1 VVVLATMI
9 LIRRHR
15 EKLTSDIGYARS
27 RKASKA
33 ARRRLA
39 RAKSMAKVE
48 QAGEFYAE
56 IYTAL
61 TSYIADKFNIS
72 PHGLTMERIAELLR
86 TKGADEALIED
97 VADLVQKCDFARFAP
112 ASMTQED
119 IDQSLAMAEQ
129 TMTRIE
135 GIKLA

>member
-1 VVVLATMI
+1 MP
-9 LIRRHR
+9 
-15 EKLTSDIGYARS
+15 
-27 RKASKA
+27 
-33 ARRRLA
+33 
-39 RAKSMAKVE
+39 KS
-48 QAGEFYAE
+48 
-56 IYTAL
+56 TTL

-72 PHGLTMERIAELLR
+72 PNGLTMERIAELLR

-112 ASMTQED
+112 AFMTQED